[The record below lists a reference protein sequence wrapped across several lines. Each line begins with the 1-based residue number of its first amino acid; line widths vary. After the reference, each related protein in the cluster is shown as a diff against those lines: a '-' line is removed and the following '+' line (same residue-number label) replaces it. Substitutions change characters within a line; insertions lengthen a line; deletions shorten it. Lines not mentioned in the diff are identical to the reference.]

1 MIILRHFTTILG
13 FVFVLTFTSP
23 VSAEHII
30 DNSYTG
36 EQYEP
41 TAEDMILDGLIYR
54 PLAIAGTVI
63 GTGIFI
69 VTLPFSILGG
79 NVDEAG
85 NRLVIE
91 PAKVTFGS
99 CLGCI
104 HDYTISPSEDSQ

>member
-1 MIILRHFTTILG
+1 MIILRHLTIILG
-13 FVFVLTFTSP
+13 LVLIFTFIDP
-23 VSAEHII
+23 VSAERII
-30 DNSYTG
+30 DA
-36 EQYEP
+36 QYINDQDEP
-41 TAEDMILDGLIYR
+41 TAEQMILDGLIYR
-54 PLAIAGTVI
+54 PLAPAGTVI

-69 VTLPFSILGG
+69 ATLPFSILGG

-104 HDYTISPSEDSQ
+104 HDYTISPSE

>member
-13 FVFVLTFTSP
+13 LVFVLTFTCP
-23 VSAEHII
+23 VSAGRII
-30 DNSYTG
+30 DTSYTG

-91 PAKVTFGS
+91 PAKFSFGS

-104 HDYTISPSEDSQ
+104 HDYTIPSSEDSP